1 MKSGSLLG
9 ILLLLVGCG
18 EDVGNS
24 ENIRR
29 WFIDATDGSTLTIPP
44 GKFEFDRSLVLRANN
59 IVIVGA
65 GQGRTVLS
73 FRGQRQGAEGILLT
87 GNGIRIE
94 GLAVEDTVGDAI
106 KINQS
111 RDVVIRDVRVE
122 WTRGSHTDNGA
133 YGIYPVQCENVL
145 IEESTAIGASDAG
158 IYVGQSRRIIV
169 RNSLARHNVAGIEI
183 ENSTDADVYGNHVV
197 ENTGGILVFDL
208 PNLPV
213 QGGRRTRVFDNKVE
227 ANNTPN
233 FAPPGNTVAG
243 VPAGTG
249 IMISA
254 NDDIEVFGNHV
265 TDNDTA
271 NMLVVSYLITGNRPT
286 DENYDPYP
294 ERIHIHDNVFEEGG
308 IAPDS
313 DPLKRLVDATEKP
326 VPDIVW
332 DGYARGDEN
341 PQICIDGNGTADF
354 VNLGAPRGFV
364 ASFDLEPHQCTLD
377 SLAAVD
383 LAELSGK

>member
-1 MKSGSLLG
+1 MKIFLLLG
-9 ILLLLVGCG
+9 PLCLLLGCT
-18 EDVGNS
+18 EDVSNS
-24 ENIRR
+24 ESIRR
-29 WFIDATDGSTLTIPP
+29 WFVDASDGGTLTIPA
-44 GKFEFDRSLVLRANN
+44 GHYEFDRSLVLRANN
-59 IVIVGA
+59 IAIVGA

-73 FRGQRQGAEGILLT
+73 FSGQRQGAEGILLT

-111 RDVVIRDVRVE
+111 RDVVIRDVRTE
-122 WTRGSHTDNGA
+122 WTRGPHTDNGA

-145 IEESTAIGASDAG
+145 IEASAAIGASDAG
-158 IYVGQSRRIIV
+158 IYVGQSKHIIV
-169 RNSLARHNVAGIEI
+169 RNSVARQNVAGIEI
-183 ENSTDADVYGNHVV
+183 ENSTDADVYGNHVT

-213 QGGRRTRVFDNKVE
+213 QGGRRPRVFDNKVN

-254 NDDIEVFGNHV
+254 NDDIEVFGNSLI
-265 TDNDTA
+265 DNETA
-271 NMLVVSYLITGNRPT
+271 NMLVVSYLITGNPLT
-286 DENYDPYP
+286 DANYDPYP
-294 ERIHIHDNVFEEGG
+294 ERIYIHDNVFSGG
-308 IAPDS
+308 GLTPDS
-313 DPLKRLVDATEKP
+313 DPLKRLVDQTKRP

-332 DGYARGDEN
+332 DGYSREEGN
-341 PQICIDGNGTADF
+341 PQLCIDRNQGADF
-354 VNLGAPRGFV
+354 VNLGAPVGFV
-364 ASFDLEPHQCTLD
+364 PSFDMEPHRCTLD
-377 SLAAVD
+377 SLGTVD
-383 LAELSGK
+383 LSELSAI